1 MAKADVLESVKEELS
16 LLSKSRQ
23 YLRQRVSKLLS
34 TVDTE
39 YIQIDEG
46 VRLRNIE
53 KLTNFKNELDDL
65 NRKIFPLYVK
75 AGNSDKSIDENVSR
89 EESYDDQIVD
99 CLTFLKNSGAP
110 SVQPQSSESPGNKL
124 KLPKVPL
131 PQFNNPE
138 TDDLQKFL

>member
-99 CLTFLKNSGAP
+99 CLAFLKNSSFHHP
-110 SVQPQSSESPGNKL
+110 L
-124 KLPKVPL
+124 LPNWSTFVSIPDM
-131 PQFNNPE
+131 E
-138 TDDLQKFL
+138 TK